1 VGGSKR
7 EFKKDVHVGIIIISD
22 TQADADCLAKKR
34 SICFCFS
41 VEAEFVPCKGI
52 EGEVGACC
60 GGWIVVR

>member
-1 VGGSKR
+1 M
-7 EFKKDVHVGIIIISD
+7 HVGIIIISD